1 MCLLAIPKNGLEVW
15 KMDVIK
21 KLKDM
26 SKELDKPIKEYIKDE
41 EPSKLIEATRQ
52 YPYAGGK
59 RMRPSMVLA
68 SCKAVGGD
76 EKKAIPLAVAIEYIH
91 NFTLI
96 HDDLMDGDEKRR
108 GMTTS
113 HILYGLPTAILAGDG
128 LFAKAF
134 DLIADLDIPAEDVRK
149 ILKVVSVAVWDL
161 ARGQQMD
168 INNENSKTV
177 SMDTY
182 IETIRLKTSVLF
194 AAGAAGGAIIG
205 GADEKTVKSVHEYA
219 MNLGVAF
226 QMFDDI
232 LGIYGDP
239 EKTGKSAGNDI
250 RKGKNT
256 VMVCHARENIKDEK
270 IMKEFLSIFGK
281 ENATN
286 EEIEVARKILKDS
299 GSYDYAISMAK
310 EYVDVATKC
319 LDCLKESEDK
329 QFMVAL
335 AEYSMAREV

>member
-1 MCLLAIPKNGLEVW
+1 MDIKNA
-15 KMDVIK
+15 
-21 KLKDM
+21 LKQK
-26 SKELDKPIKEYIKDE
+26 SAELDAHIKSYIADE
-41 EPSKLIEATRQ
+41 LPANLIEAARQ

-59 RMRPSMVLA
+59 RMRPSMVVA
-68 SCKAVGGD
+68 ACKAVGGD
-76 EKKAIPLAVAIEYIH
+76 AEKAVPLAVAIEYIH

-113 HILYGLPTAILAGDG
+113 HVLYGMPTAILAGDA
-128 LFAKAF
+128 LFAKAYQ
-134 DLIADLDIPAEDVRK
+134 IMATLDIPGESLRSVLD
-149 ILKVVSVAVWDL
+149 VVSTAVWDL

-168 INNENSKTV
+168 VNNETNGTV
-177 SMDTY
+177 SIDDY

-205 GADEKTVKSVHEYA
+205 GADKDTVESVRSYA

-239 EKTGKSAGNDI
+239 AKTGKSAGNDI

-256 VMVCHARENIKDEK
+256 VMVCHFRENEKDK
-270 IMKEFLSIFGK
+270 KTVDSFMSVFGK
-281 ENATN
+281 LDATDA
-286 EEIEVARKILKDS
+286 EIETARQILRDS
-299 GSYDYAISMAK
+299 GSYDYAMDMARKYTDKAIS
-310 EYVDVATKC
+310 C
-319 LDCLKESEDK
+319 LDVLKDSEEK
-329 QFMVAL
+329 EFMKAL
-335 AEYSMAREV
+335 AEFSMSREA